1 MADNYR
7 IETKC
12 VQAGWTPKAG
22 EPRVLPI
29 YQSTTFKYDDSDQM
43 GKLFDLEADGY
54 FYTRLQNPTNDAV
67 ARKITELE
75 GGVAGMLTSSGQAAN
90 YYALFNI
97 CEAGD
102 HIVSSNSI
110 YGGSFNLFGTTMKKQ
125 GVESLD
131 YVIGTHPDADH
142 IGGLDVIVYKYNCET
157 VIMPDYEK
165 DTKTYQELVD
175 VIHDKNMKITY
186 PVVGE
191 QYALGEAKFTIIA
204 PNSNSYGGN
213 ANDYSVAILLEYG
226 KNRFLFTGDAE
237 EASEAEMLTNGID
250 ISADVYKVAHHGSR
264 SASTQEF
271 LNAVHPKYAVISCGE
286 GNSYGHPHA
295 EVLNRLR
302 SMGVEVF
309 RTDEQGSIIA
319 SSDGENITW
328 NCSATDSWQSGE
340 QTESDREN
348 ADNVTEQTT
357 YVLNTNTKKFHRE
370 TCGSVSQIKEENF
383 QKVQRSREELE
394 QSGYSPCKNCN
405 P

>member
-1 MADNYR
+1 MKKYLSILLILCMCLTACTATNQATSTSEKSQSDTTSG
-7 IETKC
+7 EA
-12 VQAGWTPKAG
+12 VQ
-22 EPRVLPI
+22 
-29 YQSTTFKYDDSDQM
+29 
-43 GKLFDLEADGY
+43 
-54 FYTRLQNPTNDAV
+54 
-67 ARKITELE
+67 
-75 GGVAGMLTSSGQAAN
+75 SGQEEKAAKAPDTSKPEGTLEVH
-90 YYALFNI
+90 YI
-97 CEAGD
+97 DVGQGD
-102 HIVSSNSI
+102 ATLIKCGSHAMLID
-110 YGGSFNLFGTTMKKQ
+110 GGNNNKGTTVQLYLKKQ

-142 IGGLDVIVYKYNCET
+142 IGGLDVIVYKYNCDT

-271 LNAVHPKYAVISCGE
+271 LNAVQPKYAVISCGE

-348 ADNVTEQTT
+348 SEDENSGNAISDAVTSEQTT

-383 QKVQRSREELE
+383 QKVQMNREELE

>member
-1 MADNYR
+1 MKKYLSILLILCMCLTACTATNQATSTSEKSQSDTTSG
-7 IETKC
+7 EA
-12 VQAGWTPKAG
+12 VQSGQEEKAAKALDTSKP
-22 EPRVLPI
+22 E
-29 YQSTTFKYDDSDQM
+29 
-43 GKLFDLEADGY
+43 
-54 FYTRLQNPTNDAV
+54 
-67 ARKITELE
+67 
-75 GGVAGMLTSSGQAAN
+75 GMLEVHYIDVGQ
-90 YYALFNI
+90 
-97 CEAGD
+97 GD
-102 HIVSSNSI
+102 ATLIKCGSHAMLID
-110 YGGSFNLFGTTMKKQ
+110 GGNNNKGTTVQLYLKKQ

-142 IGGLDVIVYKYNCET
+142 IGGLDVIVYKYNCDT

-319 SSDGENITW
+319 SSDGENINW

-383 QKVQRSREELE
+383 QKVQTSREELE

>member
-1 MADNYR
+1 MKKYLSILLILCMCLTACTATNQATSTSEKSQSDTTSG
-7 IETKC
+7 EA
-12 VQAGWTPKAG
+12 VQ
-22 EPRVLPI
+22 
-29 YQSTTFKYDDSDQM
+29 
-43 GKLFDLEADGY
+43 
-54 FYTRLQNPTNDAV
+54 
-67 ARKITELE
+67 
-75 GGVAGMLTSSGQAAN
+75 SGQEEKAAKAPDTSKPEGTLEVH
-90 YYALFNI
+90 YI
-97 CEAGD
+97 DVGQGD
-102 HIVSSNSI
+102 ATLIKCGSHAMLID
-110 YGGSFNLFGTTMKKQ
+110 GGNNNKGTTVQLYLKKQ

-142 IGGLDVIVYKYNCET
+142 IGGLDVIVYKYNCDT

-237 EASEAEMLTNGID
+237 EASETEMLSNGIEL
-250 ISADVYKVAHHGSR
+250 SADVYKVAHHGSR

-271 LNAVHPKYAVISCGE
+271 LNAVQPKYAVISCGE

-319 SSDGENITW
+319 SSDGENINW

-348 ADNVTEQTT
+348 AANVTEQTT

-383 QKVQRSREELE
+383 QKVQMSREELE

>member
-1 MADNYR
+1 MKKYLSILLILCMCLTACTATNQATSTSEKSQSDTTSG
-7 IETKC
+7 EA
-12 VQAGWTPKAG
+12 VQ
-22 EPRVLPI
+22 
-29 YQSTTFKYDDSDQM
+29 
-43 GKLFDLEADGY
+43 
-54 FYTRLQNPTNDAV
+54 
-67 ARKITELE
+67 
-75 GGVAGMLTSSGQAAN
+75 SGQEEKAAKAPDTSKPEGTLEVH
-90 YYALFNI
+90 YI
-97 CEAGD
+97 DVGQGD
-102 HIVSSNSI
+102 ATLIKCGSHAMLID
-110 YGGSFNLFGTTMKKQ
+110 GGNNNKGTTVQLYLKKQ

-142 IGGLDVIVYKYNCET
+142 IGGLDVIVYKYNCDT

-348 ADNVTEQTT
+348 SEDENSGNAISDAVTSEQTT

-383 QKVQRSREELE
+383 QKVQTSREELE

>member
-1 MADNYR
+1 MKKYLSILLILCMCLTACTATNQATSTSEKSQSDTTSG
-7 IETKC
+7 EA
-12 VQAGWTPKAG
+12 VQ
-22 EPRVLPI
+22 
-29 YQSTTFKYDDSDQM
+29 
-43 GKLFDLEADGY
+43 
-54 FYTRLQNPTNDAV
+54 
-67 ARKITELE
+67 
-75 GGVAGMLTSSGQAAN
+75 SGQEEKAAKAPDTSKPEGTLEVH
-90 YYALFNI
+90 YI
-97 CEAGD
+97 DVGQGD
-102 HIVSSNSI
+102 ATLIKCGSHAMLID
-110 YGGSFNLFGTTMKKQ
+110 GGNNNKGTTVQLYLKKQ

-142 IGGLDVIVYKYNCET
+142 IGGLDVIVYKYNCDT

-237 EASEAEMLTNGID
+237 EASETEMLSNGIEL
-250 ISADVYKVAHHGSR
+250 SADVYKVAHHGSR

-271 LNAVHPKYAVISCGE
+271 LNAVRPKYAGISCGE

-348 ADNVTEQTT
+348 SDNVTEQTT

-383 QKVQRSREELE
+383 QKVQMSREELE

>member
-1 MADNYR
+1 MKKYLSILLILCMCLTACTTTNQATSTSEKSQSDTTSG
-7 IETKC
+7 EA
-12 VQAGWTPKAG
+12 VQ
-22 EPRVLPI
+22 
-29 YQSTTFKYDDSDQM
+29 
-43 GKLFDLEADGY
+43 
-54 FYTRLQNPTNDAV
+54 
-67 ARKITELE
+67 
-75 GGVAGMLTSSGQAAN
+75 SGQEEKAAKAPDTSKPEGTLEVH
-90 YYALFNI
+90 YI
-97 CEAGD
+97 DVGQGD
-102 HIVSSNSI
+102 ATLIKCGSHAMLID
-110 YGGSFNLFGTTMKKQ
+110 GGNNNKGTTVQLYLKKQ

-142 IGGLDVIVYKYNCET
+142 IGGLDVIVYKYNCDT

-237 EASEAEMLTNGID
+237 EASETEMLTNGID

-271 LNAVHPKYAVISCGE
+271 LNAVQPKYAVISCGE

-348 ADNVTEQTT
+348 AANVTEQTT

-383 QKVQRSREELE
+383 QKVQMSREELE

>member
-1 MADNYR
+1 MKKYLSILLILCICLTACTTTNQATSTSEKSQSDTTSG
-7 IETKC
+7 EA
-12 VQAGWTPKAG
+12 VQ
-22 EPRVLPI
+22 
-29 YQSTTFKYDDSDQM
+29 
-43 GKLFDLEADGY
+43 
-54 FYTRLQNPTNDAV
+54 
-67 ARKITELE
+67 
-75 GGVAGMLTSSGQAAN
+75 SGQEEKAAKAPDTSKPEGTLEVH
-90 YYALFNI
+90 YI
-97 CEAGD
+97 DVGQGD
-102 HIVSSNSI
+102 ATLIKCGSHAMLID
-110 YGGSFNLFGTTMKKQ
+110 GGNNNKGTTVQLYLKKQ

-142 IGGLDVIVYKYNCET
+142 IGGLDVIVYKYNCEK

-271 LNAVHPKYAVISCGE
+271 LNAVHPKYVVISCGE

-348 ADNVTEQTT
+348 SEDENSGNAISDAVTSEQTT

-383 QKVQRSREELE
+383 QKVQMNREELE

>member
-1 MADNYR
+1 MKKYLSILLILCMCLTACTATNQATSTSEKSQSDTTSG
-7 IETKC
+7 EA
-12 VQAGWTPKAG
+12 VQSGQEEKAAKALDTSKP
-22 EPRVLPI
+22 E
-29 YQSTTFKYDDSDQM
+29 
-43 GKLFDLEADGY
+43 
-54 FYTRLQNPTNDAV
+54 
-67 ARKITELE
+67 
-75 GGVAGMLTSSGQAAN
+75 GMLEVHYIDVGQ
-90 YYALFNI
+90 
-97 CEAGD
+97 GD
-102 HIVSSNSI
+102 ATLIKCGSHAMLID
-110 YGGSFNLFGTTMKKQ
+110 GGNNNKGTTVQLYLKKQ

-142 IGGLDVIVYKYNCET
+142 IGGLDVIVYKYNCDT

-250 ISADVYKVAHHGSR
+250 ISADVYKVAHHASR

-319 SSDGENITW
+319 SSDGENINW

-383 QKVQRSREELE
+383 QKVQTSREELE

>member
-1 MADNYR
+1 MKKYLSILLILCMCLTACTATNQATSTSEKSQSDTTSR
-7 IETKC
+7 EA
-12 VQAGWTPKAG
+12 VQ
-22 EPRVLPI
+22 
-29 YQSTTFKYDDSDQM
+29 
-43 GKLFDLEADGY
+43 
-54 FYTRLQNPTNDAV
+54 
-67 ARKITELE
+67 
-75 GGVAGMLTSSGQAAN
+75 SGQEEKAAKAPDTSKPEGTLEVH
-90 YYALFNI
+90 YI
-97 CEAGD
+97 DVGQGD
-102 HIVSSNSI
+102 ATLIKCGSHAMLID
-110 YGGSFNLFGTTMKKQ
+110 GGNNNKGTTVQLYLKKQ

-142 IGGLDVIVYKYNCET
+142 IGGLDVIVYKYNCDT

-226 KNRFLFTGDAE
+226 KNSFLFTGDAE

-319 SSDGENITW
+319 SSDGENINW

-348 ADNVTEQTT
+348 SDNVTEQTT

-383 QKVQRSREELE
+383 QKVQMSREELE

>member
-1 MADNYR
+1 MKKYLSILLILCMCLTACTTTNQATSTSEKSQSDTTSG
-7 IETKC
+7 EA
-12 VQAGWTPKAG
+12 VQ
-22 EPRVLPI
+22 
-29 YQSTTFKYDDSDQM
+29 
-43 GKLFDLEADGY
+43 
-54 FYTRLQNPTNDAV
+54 
-67 ARKITELE
+67 
-75 GGVAGMLTSSGQAAN
+75 SGQEEKAAKAPDTSKPEGTLEVH
-90 YYALFNI
+90 YI
-97 CEAGD
+97 DVGQGD
-102 HIVSSNSI
+102 ATLIKCGSHAMLID
-110 YGGSFNLFGTTMKKQ
+110 GGNNNKGTTVQLYLKKQ

-142 IGGLDVIVYKYNCET
+142 IGGLDVIVYKYNCEK

-165 DTKTYQELVD
+165 DTRTYQELVD

-319 SSDGENITW
+319 SSDGENINW

-348 ADNVTEQTT
+348 SEDENSGNAISDAVTSEQTT

-383 QKVQRSREELE
+383 QKVQTSREELE

>member
-1 MADNYR
+1 MKKYLSILLILCMCLTACTTTNQATSTSEKSQSDTTSG
-7 IETKC
+7 EA
-12 VQAGWTPKAG
+12 VQ
-22 EPRVLPI
+22 
-29 YQSTTFKYDDSDQM
+29 
-43 GKLFDLEADGY
+43 
-54 FYTRLQNPTNDAV
+54 
-67 ARKITELE
+67 
-75 GGVAGMLTSSGQAAN
+75 SGQEEKAAKAPDTSKPEGTLEVH
-90 YYALFNI
+90 YI
-97 CEAGD
+97 DVGQGD
-102 HIVSSNSI
+102 ATLIKCGSHAMLID
-110 YGGSFNLFGTTMKKQ
+110 GGNNNKGTTVQLYLKKQ

-142 IGGLDVIVYKYNCET
+142 IGGLDVIVYKYNCDT

-237 EASEAEMLTNGID
+237 ETSEAEMLTNGID

-319 SSDGENITW
+319 SSDGENINW

-383 QKVQRSREELE
+383 QKVQMSREELE

>member
-1 MADNYR
+1 MKKYLSILLILCMCLTACTTTNQATSTSEKSQSDTTSG
-7 IETKC
+7 EA
-12 VQAGWTPKAG
+12 VQ
-22 EPRVLPI
+22 
-29 YQSTTFKYDDSDQM
+29 
-43 GKLFDLEADGY
+43 
-54 FYTRLQNPTNDAV
+54 
-67 ARKITELE
+67 
-75 GGVAGMLTSSGQAAN
+75 SGQEEKAAKAPDTSKPEGTLEVH
-90 YYALFNI
+90 YI
-97 CEAGD
+97 DVGQGD
-102 HIVSSNSI
+102 ATLIKCGSHAMLID
-110 YGGSFNLFGTTMKKQ
+110 GGNNNKGTTVQLYLKKQ

-142 IGGLDVIVYKYNCET
+142 IGGLDVIVYKYNCEK
-157 VIMPDYEK
+157 VIMSDYEK
-165 DTKTYQELVD
+165 DTRTYQELVD

-191 QYALGEAKFTIIA
+191 QYALGEAEFTIIA

-237 EASEAEMLTNGID
+237 EASEMEMLSNGIEL
-250 ISADVYKVAHHGSR
+250 SADVYKVAHHGSR

-319 SSDGENITW
+319 SSDGENINW

-348 ADNVTEQTT
+348 SDNVTEQTT

-383 QKVQRSREELE
+383 QKVQMSREELE

>member
-1 MADNYR
+1 MKKYLSILLILCMCLTACTATNQATSTSEKSQSDTTSG
-7 IETKC
+7 EA
-12 VQAGWTPKAG
+12 VQ
-22 EPRVLPI
+22 
-29 YQSTTFKYDDSDQM
+29 
-43 GKLFDLEADGY
+43 
-54 FYTRLQNPTNDAV
+54 
-67 ARKITELE
+67 
-75 GGVAGMLTSSGQAAN
+75 SGQEEKAAKAPDTSKPEGTLEVH
-90 YYALFNI
+90 YI
-97 CEAGD
+97 DVGQGD
-102 HIVSSNSI
+102 ATLIKCGSHAMLID
-110 YGGSFNLFGTTMKKQ
+110 GGNNNKGTTVQLYLKKQ

-142 IGGLDVIVYKYNCET
+142 IGGLDVIVYKYNCDT

-165 DTKTYQELVD
+165 DTKTDQELVD

-237 EASEAEMLTNGID
+237 ETSEAEMLTNGID

-319 SSDGENITW
+319 SSDGENINW

-383 QKVQRSREELE
+383 QKVQMSREELE

>member
-1 MADNYR
+1 MKKYLSILLILCMCLTACTATNQATSTSEKSQSDTTSG
-7 IETKC
+7 EA
-12 VQAGWTPKAG
+12 VQSGQEEKAAKALDTSKP
-22 EPRVLPI
+22 E
-29 YQSTTFKYDDSDQM
+29 
-43 GKLFDLEADGY
+43 
-54 FYTRLQNPTNDAV
+54 
-67 ARKITELE
+67 
-75 GGVAGMLTSSGQAAN
+75 GMLEVHYIDVGQ
-90 YYALFNI
+90 
-97 CEAGD
+97 GD
-102 HIVSSNSI
+102 ATLIKCGSHAMLID
-110 YGGSFNLFGTTMKKQ
+110 GGNNNKGTTVQLYLKKQ

-142 IGGLDVIVYKYNCET
+142 IGGLDVIVYKYNCDT

-295 EVLNRLR
+295 EVLIRLR

-319 SSDGENITW
+319 SSDGENINW

-383 QKVQRSREELE
+383 QKVQTSREELE

>member
-1 MADNYR
+1 MKKYLSILLILCMCLTACTTTNQATSTSEKSQSDTTSG
-7 IETKC
+7 EA
-12 VQAGWTPKAG
+12 VQ
-22 EPRVLPI
+22 
-29 YQSTTFKYDDSDQM
+29 
-43 GKLFDLEADGY
+43 
-54 FYTRLQNPTNDAV
+54 
-67 ARKITELE
+67 
-75 GGVAGMLTSSGQAAN
+75 SGQEEKAAKAPDTSKPEGTLEVH
-90 YYALFNI
+90 YI
-97 CEAGD
+97 DVGQGD
-102 HIVSSNSI
+102 ATLIKCGSHAMLID
-110 YGGSFNLFGTTMKKQ
+110 GGNNNKGTTVQLYLKKQ

-142 IGGLDVIVYKYNCET
+142 IGGLDVIVYKYNCEK

-237 EASEAEMLTNGID
+237 EASEMEMLSNGIEL
-250 ISADVYKVAHHGSR
+250 SADVYKVAHHGSR

-348 ADNVTEQTT
+348 SEDENPGDENSGNAISDAVTSEQTT

-370 TCGSVSQIKEENF
+370 TCSSVSQIKEENF
-383 QKVQRSREELE
+383 QKVQMNREELE

>member
-1 MADNYR
+1 MKKYLSILLILCMCLTACTATNQATSTSEKSQSDTTSG
-7 IETKC
+7 EA
-12 VQAGWTPKAG
+12 VQ
-22 EPRVLPI
+22 
-29 YQSTTFKYDDSDQM
+29 
-43 GKLFDLEADGY
+43 
-54 FYTRLQNPTNDAV
+54 
-67 ARKITELE
+67 
-75 GGVAGMLTSSGQAAN
+75 SGQEEKAAKAPDTSKPEGTLEVH
-90 YYALFNI
+90 YI
-97 CEAGD
+97 DVGQGD
-102 HIVSSNSI
+102 ATLIKCGSHAMLID
-110 YGGSFNLFGTTMKKQ
+110 GGNNNKGTTVQLYLKKQ

-142 IGGLDVIVYKYNCET
+142 IGGLDVIVYKYNCDT

-237 EASEAEMLTNGID
+237 EASETEMLSNGIEL
-250 ISADVYKVAHHGSR
+250 SADVYKVAHHGSR

-271 LNAVHPKYAVISCGE
+271 LNAVRPKYAVISCGE

-348 ADNVTEQTT
+348 SDNVTEQTT

-383 QKVQRSREELE
+383 QKVQMSREELE

>member
-1 MADNYR
+1 MKKYLSILLILCMCLTACTATNQATSTSEKSQSDTTSG
-7 IETKC
+7 EA
-12 VQAGWTPKAG
+12 VQ
-22 EPRVLPI
+22 
-29 YQSTTFKYDDSDQM
+29 
-43 GKLFDLEADGY
+43 
-54 FYTRLQNPTNDAV
+54 
-67 ARKITELE
+67 
-75 GGVAGMLTSSGQAAN
+75 SGQEGKAAKAPDTSKPEGTLEVH
-90 YYALFNI
+90 YI
-97 CEAGD
+97 DVGQGD
-102 HIVSSNSI
+102 ATLIKCGSHAMLID
-110 YGGSFNLFGTTMKKQ
+110 GGNNNKGTTVQLYLKKQ

-142 IGGLDVIVYKYNCET
+142 IGGLDVIVYKYNCDT

-237 EASEAEMLTNGID
+237 EASETEMLSNGIEL
-250 ISADVYKVAHHGSR
+250 SADVYKVAHHGSR

-271 LNAVHPKYAVISCGE
+271 LNAVRPKYAVISCGE

-348 ADNVTEQTT
+348 SDNVTEQTT

-383 QKVQRSREELE
+383 QKVQMSREELE

>member
-1 MADNYR
+1 MKKYLSILLILCMCLTACTTTNQATSTSEKSQSDTTSG
-7 IETKC
+7 EA
-12 VQAGWTPKAG
+12 VQ
-22 EPRVLPI
+22 
-29 YQSTTFKYDDSDQM
+29 
-43 GKLFDLEADGY
+43 
-54 FYTRLQNPTNDAV
+54 
-67 ARKITELE
+67 
-75 GGVAGMLTSSGQAAN
+75 SGQEEKAAKAPDTSKPEGTLEVH
-90 YYALFNI
+90 YI
-97 CEAGD
+97 DVGQGD
-102 HIVSSNSI
+102 ATLIKCGSHAMLID
-110 YGGSFNLFGTTMKKQ
+110 GGNNNKGTTVQLYLKKQ

-142 IGGLDVIVYKYNCET
+142 IGGLDVIVYKYNCDT

-237 EASEAEMLTNGID
+237 EASETEMLSNGIEL
-250 ISADVYKVAHHGSR
+250 SADVYKVAHHGSR

-271 LNAVHPKYAVISCGE
+271 LNAVRPKYAVISCGE

-348 ADNVTEQTT
+348 SDNVTEQTT

-383 QKVQRSREELE
+383 QKVQMSREELE

>member
-1 MADNYR
+1 MKKYLSILLILCMCLTACTTTNQATSTSEKSQSDTTSG
-7 IETKC
+7 EA
-12 VQAGWTPKAG
+12 VQ
-22 EPRVLPI
+22 
-29 YQSTTFKYDDSDQM
+29 
-43 GKLFDLEADGY
+43 
-54 FYTRLQNPTNDAV
+54 
-67 ARKITELE
+67 
-75 GGVAGMLTSSGQAAN
+75 SGQEEKAAKAPDTSKPEGTLEVH
-90 YYALFNI
+90 YI
-97 CEAGD
+97 DDGQGD
-102 HIVSSNSI
+102 ATLIKCGSHAMLID
-110 YGGSFNLFGTTMKKQ
+110 GGNNNKGTTVQLYLKKQ

-142 IGGLDVIVYKYNCET
+142 IGGLDVIVYKYNCDT

-348 ADNVTEQTT
+348 AEDENPGDENSGNAISDAVTSEQTT

-370 TCGSVSQIKEENF
+370 TCSSVSQIKEENF
-383 QKVQRSREELE
+383 QKVQMNREELE

>member
-1 MADNYR
+1 MKKYLSILLILCMCLTACTATNQATSTSEKSQSDTTSG
-7 IETKC
+7 EA
-12 VQAGWTPKAG
+12 VQSGQEEKAAKALDTSKP
-22 EPRVLPI
+22 E
-29 YQSTTFKYDDSDQM
+29 
-43 GKLFDLEADGY
+43 
-54 FYTRLQNPTNDAV
+54 
-67 ARKITELE
+67 
-75 GGVAGMLTSSGQAAN
+75 GMLEVHYIDVGQ
-90 YYALFNI
+90 
-97 CEAGD
+97 GD
-102 HIVSSNSI
+102 ATLIKCGSHAMLID
-110 YGGSFNLFGTTMKKQ
+110 GGNNNKGTTVQLYLKKQ

-142 IGGLDVIVYKYNCET
+142 IGGLDVIVYKYNCDT

-286 GNSYGHPHA
+286 GNSYGHRHA

-319 SSDGENITW
+319 SSDGENINW
-328 NCSATDSWQSGE
+328 NWSATDSWQSGE

-383 QKVQRSREELE
+383 QKVQTSREELE

>member
-1 MADNYR
+1 MKKYLSILLILCMCLTACTATNQATSTSEKSQSDTTSG
-7 IETKC
+7 EA
-12 VQAGWTPKAG
+12 VQ
-22 EPRVLPI
+22 
-29 YQSTTFKYDDSDQM
+29 
-43 GKLFDLEADGY
+43 
-54 FYTRLQNPTNDAV
+54 
-67 ARKITELE
+67 
-75 GGVAGMLTSSGQAAN
+75 SGQEEKAAKAPDTSKPEGTLEVH
-90 YYALFNI
+90 YI
-97 CEAGD
+97 DVGQGD
-102 HIVSSNSI
+102 ATLIKCGSHAMLID
-110 YGGSFNLFGTTMKKQ
+110 GGNNNKGTTVQLYLKKQ

-383 QKVQRSREELE
+383 QKVQTSREELE

-405 P
+405 PKNKCVESVLAKC

>member
-1 MADNYR
+1 MKKYLSILLILCMCLTACTATNQATSTSEKSQSDTTSG
-7 IETKC
+7 EA
-12 VQAGWTPKAG
+12 VQ
-22 EPRVLPI
+22 
-29 YQSTTFKYDDSDQM
+29 
-43 GKLFDLEADGY
+43 
-54 FYTRLQNPTNDAV
+54 
-67 ARKITELE
+67 
-75 GGVAGMLTSSGQAAN
+75 SGQEEKAAKAPDTSKPEGTLEVH
-90 YYALFNI
+90 YI
-97 CEAGD
+97 DVGQGD
-102 HIVSSNSI
+102 ATLIKCGSHAMLID
-110 YGGSFNLFGTTMKKQ
+110 GGNNNKGTTVQLYLKKQ

-142 IGGLDVIVYKYNCET
+142 IGGLDVIVYKYNCDT

-204 PNSNSYGGN
+204 PNSNSYSGN

-348 ADNVTEQTT
+348 SEDENSGNAISDAVTSEQTT

-383 QKVQRSREELE
+383 QKVQMNREELE

>member
-1 MADNYR
+1 MKKYLSILLILCMCLTACTATNQATSTSEKSQSDTTSG
-7 IETKC
+7 EA
-12 VQAGWTPKAG
+12 VQSGQEEKAAKALDTSKP
-22 EPRVLPI
+22 E
-29 YQSTTFKYDDSDQM
+29 
-43 GKLFDLEADGY
+43 
-54 FYTRLQNPTNDAV
+54 
-67 ARKITELE
+67 
-75 GGVAGMLTSSGQAAN
+75 GMLEVHYIDVGQ
-90 YYALFNI
+90 
-97 CEAGD
+97 GD
-102 HIVSSNSI
+102 ATLIKCGSHAMLID
-110 YGGSFNLFGTTMKKQ
+110 GGNNNKGTTVQLYLKKQ

-142 IGGLDVIVYKYNCET
+142 IGGLDVIVYKYNCDT

-175 VIHDKNMKITY
+175 VIHNKNMKITY

-319 SSDGENITW
+319 SSDGENINW

-383 QKVQRSREELE
+383 QKVQTSREELE

>member
-1 MADNYR
+1 MKKYLSILLILCMCLTACTATNQATSTSEKSQSDTTSG
-7 IETKC
+7 EA
-12 VQAGWTPKAG
+12 VQ
-22 EPRVLPI
+22 
-29 YQSTTFKYDDSDQM
+29 
-43 GKLFDLEADGY
+43 
-54 FYTRLQNPTNDAV
+54 
-67 ARKITELE
+67 
-75 GGVAGMLTSSGQAAN
+75 SGQEEKAAKAPDTSKPEGTLEVH
-90 YYALFNI
+90 YI
-97 CEAGD
+97 DVGQGD
-102 HIVSSNSI
+102 ATLIKCGSHAMLID
-110 YGGSFNLFGTTMKKQ
+110 GGNNNKGTTVQLYLKKQ

-142 IGGLDVIVYKYNCET
+142 IGGLDVIVYKYNCDT

-237 EASEAEMLTNGID
+237 ETSEAEMLTNGID

-319 SSDGENITW
+319 SSDGENINW

-383 QKVQRSREELE
+383 QKVQMSREELE
-394 QSGYSPCKNCN
+394 QSGYSPCKNCD

>member
-1 MADNYR
+1 MKKYLSILLILCMCLTACTATNQATSTSEKSQSDTTSG
-7 IETKC
+7 EA
-12 VQAGWTPKAG
+12 VQ
-22 EPRVLPI
+22 
-29 YQSTTFKYDDSDQM
+29 
-43 GKLFDLEADGY
+43 
-54 FYTRLQNPTNDAV
+54 
-67 ARKITELE
+67 
-75 GGVAGMLTSSGQAAN
+75 SGQEEKATKAPDTSKPEGTLEVH
-90 YYALFNI
+90 YI
-97 CEAGD
+97 DVGQGD
-102 HIVSSNSI
+102 ATLIKCGSHAMLID
-110 YGGSFNLFGTTMKKQ
+110 GGNNNKGTTVQLYLKKQ

-142 IGGLDVIVYKYNCET
+142 IGGLDVIVYKYNCDT

-348 ADNVTEQTT
+348 SEDENSGNAISDAVTSEQTT

-383 QKVQRSREELE
+383 QKVQMSREELE

>member
-1 MADNYR
+1 MKKYLSILLILCMCLTACTATNQATSTSEKSQSDTTSG
-7 IETKC
+7 EA
-12 VQAGWTPKAG
+12 VQ
-22 EPRVLPI
+22 
-29 YQSTTFKYDDSDQM
+29 
-43 GKLFDLEADGY
+43 
-54 FYTRLQNPTNDAV
+54 
-67 ARKITELE
+67 
-75 GGVAGMLTSSGQAAN
+75 SGQEEKAAKAPDTSKPEGTVEVH
-90 YYALFNI
+90 YI
-97 CEAGD
+97 DVGQGD
-102 HIVSSNSI
+102 ATLIKCGSHAMLID
-110 YGGSFNLFGTTMKKQ
+110 GGNNNKGTTVQLYLKKQ

-142 IGGLDVIVYKYNCET
+142 IGGLDVIVYKYNCDT

-237 EASEAEMLTNGID
+237 EASETEMLSNGIEL
-250 ISADVYKVAHHGSR
+250 SADVYKVAHHGSR

-271 LNAVHPKYAVISCGE
+271 LNAVQPKYAVISCGE

-348 ADNVTEQTT
+348 SEDENPGDENSGNAISDAVTSEQTT

-370 TCGSVSQIKEENF
+370 TCSSVSQIKEENF
-383 QKVQRSREELE
+383 QKVQTSREELE

>member
-1 MADNYR
+1 MKKYLSILLILCMCLTACTATNQATSTSEKSQSDTTSG
-7 IETKC
+7 EA
-12 VQAGWTPKAG
+12 VQ
-22 EPRVLPI
+22 
-29 YQSTTFKYDDSDQM
+29 
-43 GKLFDLEADGY
+43 
-54 FYTRLQNPTNDAV
+54 
-67 ARKITELE
+67 
-75 GGVAGMLTSSGQAAN
+75 SGQEEKAAKAPDTSKPEGTLEVH
-90 YYALFNI
+90 YI
-97 CEAGD
+97 DVGQGD
-102 HIVSSNSI
+102 ATLIKCGSHAMLID
-110 YGGSFNLFGTTMKKQ
+110 GGNNNKGTTVQLYLKKQ

-142 IGGLDVIVYKYNCET
+142 IGGLDVIVYKYNCDT

-237 EASEAEMLTNGID
+237 EASETEMLSNGIEL
-250 ISADVYKVAHHGSR
+250 SADVYKVAHHGSR

-348 ADNVTEQTT
+348 SEDENSGNAISDAVTSEQTT

-370 TCGSVSQIKEENF
+370 TCSSVSQIKEENF
-383 QKVQRSREELE
+383 QKVQMNREELE

>member
-1 MADNYR
+1 MKKYLSILLILCMCLTACATIQPDTSTSGKDRLDTTSEKTLQSGQEEKAADTSKP
-7 IETKC
+7 E
-12 VQAGWTPKAG
+12 
-22 EPRVLPI
+22 
-29 YQSTTFKYDDSDQM
+29 
-43 GKLFDLEADGY
+43 
-54 FYTRLQNPTNDAV
+54 
-67 ARKITELE
+67 
-75 GGVAGMLTSSGQAAN
+75 GMLEVHYIDVGQ
-90 YYALFNI
+90 
-97 CEAGD
+97 GD
-102 HIVSSNSI
+102 ATLIKCGSHAMLID
-110 YGGSFNLFGTTMKKQ
+110 GGNNNKGTTVQLYLKKQ

-142 IGGLDVIVYKYNCET
+142 IGGLDVIVYKYNCDT

-370 TCGSVSQIKEENF
+370 TCGNVSQIKEENF
-383 QKVQRSREELE
+383 QKVQMSREELE

>member
-1 MADNYR
+1 MKKYLSILLILCMCLTACTATNQATSTSEKSQSDTTSG
-7 IETKC
+7 EA
-12 VQAGWTPKAG
+12 VQ
-22 EPRVLPI
+22 
-29 YQSTTFKYDDSDQM
+29 
-43 GKLFDLEADGY
+43 
-54 FYTRLQNPTNDAV
+54 
-67 ARKITELE
+67 
-75 GGVAGMLTSSGQAAN
+75 SGQEEKAAKAPDTSKPEGTLEVH
-90 YYALFNI
+90 YI
-97 CEAGD
+97 DVGQGD
-102 HIVSSNSI
+102 ATLIKCGSHAMLID
-110 YGGSFNLFGTTMKKQ
+110 GGNNNKGTTVQLYLKKQ

-142 IGGLDVIVYKYNCET
+142 IGGLDVIVYKYNCDT

-165 DTKTYQELVD
+165 DTRTYQELVD

-383 QKVQRSREELE
+383 QKVQMSREELE

>member
-1 MADNYR
+1 MKKYLSILLILCMCLTACTATNQATSTSEKSQSDTTSG
-7 IETKC
+7 EA
-12 VQAGWTPKAG
+12 VQ
-22 EPRVLPI
+22 
-29 YQSTTFKYDDSDQM
+29 
-43 GKLFDLEADGY
+43 
-54 FYTRLQNPTNDAV
+54 
-67 ARKITELE
+67 
-75 GGVAGMLTSSGQAAN
+75 SGQEEKAAKAPDTSKPEGTLEVH
-90 YYALFNI
+90 YI
-97 CEAGD
+97 DVGQGD
-102 HIVSSNSI
+102 ATLIKCGSHAMLID
-110 YGGSFNLFGTTMKKQ
+110 GGNNNKGTTVQLYLKKQ

-142 IGGLDVIVYKYNCET
+142 IGGLDVIVYKYNCDT

-204 PNSNSYGGN
+204 PNSNSSGGN

-237 EASEAEMLTNGID
+237 GASEAEMLTNGID

-319 SSDGENITW
+319 SSDGENINW

-383 QKVQRSREELE
+383 QKVQMSREELE

>member
-1 MADNYR
+1 MKKYLSILLILCICLTACTTTNQATSTSEKSQSDTTSG
-7 IETKC
+7 EA
-12 VQAGWTPKAG
+12 VQ
-22 EPRVLPI
+22 
-29 YQSTTFKYDDSDQM
+29 
-43 GKLFDLEADGY
+43 
-54 FYTRLQNPTNDAV
+54 
-67 ARKITELE
+67 
-75 GGVAGMLTSSGQAAN
+75 SGQEEKAAKAPDTSKPEGTLEVH
-90 YYALFNI
+90 YI
-97 CEAGD
+97 DVGQGD
-102 HIVSSNSI
+102 ATLIKCGSHAMLID
-110 YGGSFNLFGTTMKKQ
+110 GGNNNKGTTVQLYLKKQ

-142 IGGLDVIVYKYNCET
+142 IGGLDVIVYKYNCEK

-165 DTKTYQELVD
+165 DTRTYQELVD

-191 QYALGEAKFTIIA
+191 QYALGEAEFTIIA

-237 EASEAEMLTNGID
+237 ETSEAEMLTNGID

-319 SSDGENITW
+319 SSDGENINW

-348 ADNVTEQTT
+348 SEDENPGDENSGNAISDAVTSEQTT

-383 QKVQRSREELE
+383 QKVQMSREELE

>member
-1 MADNYR
+1 MKKYLSILLFLCMCLTACTTTNQATSTSEKSQSDTTSG
-7 IETKC
+7 EA
-12 VQAGWTPKAG
+12 VQ
-22 EPRVLPI
+22 
-29 YQSTTFKYDDSDQM
+29 
-43 GKLFDLEADGY
+43 
-54 FYTRLQNPTNDAV
+54 
-67 ARKITELE
+67 
-75 GGVAGMLTSSGQAAN
+75 SGQEEKAAKAPDTSKPEGTLEVH
-90 YYALFNI
+90 YI
-97 CEAGD
+97 DVGQGD
-102 HIVSSNSI
+102 ATLIKCGSHAMLID
-110 YGGSFNLFGTTMKKQ
+110 GGNNNKGTTVQLYLKKQ

-142 IGGLDVIVYKYNCET
+142 IGGLDVIVYKYNCEK

-165 DTKTYQELVD
+165 DTRTYQELVD

-348 ADNVTEQTT
+348 SEDENPGDENSGNAISDAVTSEQTT

-370 TCGSVSQIKEENF
+370 TCSSVSQIKEENF
-383 QKVQRSREELE
+383 QKVQMNREELE

>member
-1 MADNYR
+1 MKKYLSILLILCMCLTACTATNQATSTSEKSQSDTTSG
-7 IETKC
+7 EA
-12 VQAGWTPKAG
+12 VQ
-22 EPRVLPI
+22 
-29 YQSTTFKYDDSDQM
+29 
-43 GKLFDLEADGY
+43 
-54 FYTRLQNPTNDAV
+54 
-67 ARKITELE
+67 
-75 GGVAGMLTSSGQAAN
+75 SGQEEKAAKAPDTSKPEGTLEVH
-90 YYALFNI
+90 YI
-97 CEAGD
+97 DVGQGD
-102 HIVSSNSI
+102 ATLIKCGSHAMLID
-110 YGGSFNLFGTTMKKQ
+110 GGNNNKGTTVQLYLKKQ

-383 QKVQRSREELE
+383 QKVQTSREELE

>member
-1 MADNYR
+1 MKKYLSILLILCMCLTACTTTNQATSTSEKSQSDTTSG
-7 IETKC
+7 EA
-12 VQAGWTPKAG
+12 VQ
-22 EPRVLPI
+22 
-29 YQSTTFKYDDSDQM
+29 
-43 GKLFDLEADGY
+43 
-54 FYTRLQNPTNDAV
+54 
-67 ARKITELE
+67 
-75 GGVAGMLTSSGQAAN
+75 SGQEEKAAKAPDTSKPEGTLEVH
-90 YYALFNI
+90 YI
-97 CEAGD
+97 DVGQGD
-102 HIVSSNSI
+102 ATLIKCGSHAMLID
-110 YGGSFNLFGTTMKKQ
+110 GGNNNKGTTVQLYLKKQ

-142 IGGLDVIVYKYNCET
+142 IGGLDVIVYKYNCDT

-348 ADNVTEQTT
+348 AEDENPGDENSGNAISDAVTSEQTT

-383 QKVQRSREELE
+383 QKVQMSREELE

>member
-1 MADNYR
+1 MKKYLSILLILCMCLTACTATNQATSTSEKSQSDTTSG
-7 IETKC
+7 EA
-12 VQAGWTPKAG
+12 VQ
-22 EPRVLPI
+22 
-29 YQSTTFKYDDSDQM
+29 
-43 GKLFDLEADGY
+43 
-54 FYTRLQNPTNDAV
+54 
-67 ARKITELE
+67 
-75 GGVAGMLTSSGQAAN
+75 SGQEEKAAKAPDTSKPEGTLEVH
-90 YYALFNI
+90 YI
-97 CEAGD
+97 DVGQGD
-102 HIVSSNSI
+102 ATLIKCGSHAMLID
-110 YGGSFNLFGTTMKKQ
+110 GGNNNKGTTVQLYLKKQ

-142 IGGLDVIVYKYNCET
+142 IGGLDVIVYKYNCDT

-175 VIHDKNMKITY
+175 VIHDKNMKINY

-237 EASEAEMLTNGID
+237 EASETEMLSNGIEL
-250 ISADVYKVAHHGSR
+250 SADVYKVAHHGSR

-271 LNAVHPKYAVISCGE
+271 LNAVRPKYAVISCGE

-348 ADNVTEQTT
+348 SDNVTEQTT

-383 QKVQRSREELE
+383 QKVQMSREELE

>member
-1 MADNYR
+1 MKQSLSILLILCMCLTACTATNQATSTSEKSQSDTTSG
-7 IETKC
+7 EA
-12 VQAGWTPKAG
+12 VQSGQEEKAAKALDTSKP
-22 EPRVLPI
+22 E
-29 YQSTTFKYDDSDQM
+29 
-43 GKLFDLEADGY
+43 
-54 FYTRLQNPTNDAV
+54 
-67 ARKITELE
+67 
-75 GGVAGMLTSSGQAAN
+75 GMLEVHYIDVGQ
-90 YYALFNI
+90 
-97 CEAGD
+97 GD
-102 HIVSSNSI
+102 ATLIKCGSHAMLID
-110 YGGSFNLFGTTMKKQ
+110 GGNNNKGTTVQLYLKKQ

-142 IGGLDVIVYKYNCET
+142 IGGLDVIVYKYNCDT

-319 SSDGENITW
+319 SSDGENINW

-383 QKVQRSREELE
+383 QKVQTSREELE

>member
-1 MADNYR
+1 MKKYLSILLILCMCLTACTATNQATSTSEKSQSDTTSG
-7 IETKC
+7 EA
-12 VQAGWTPKAG
+12 VQ
-22 EPRVLPI
+22 
-29 YQSTTFKYDDSDQM
+29 
-43 GKLFDLEADGY
+43 
-54 FYTRLQNPTNDAV
+54 
-67 ARKITELE
+67 
-75 GGVAGMLTSSGQAAN
+75 SGQEEKAAKAPDTSKPEGTLEVH
-90 YYALFNI
+90 YI
-97 CEAGD
+97 DVGQGD
-102 HIVSSNSI
+102 ATLIKCGSHAMLID
-110 YGGSFNLFGTTMKKQ
+110 GGNNNKGTTVQLYLKKQ

-142 IGGLDVIVYKYNCET
+142 IGGLDVIVYKYNCDT

-302 SMGVEVF
+302 SIGVEVF

-348 ADNVTEQTT
+348 SEDENPGDENSGNAISDAVTSEQTT

-370 TCGSVSQIKEENF
+370 TCSSVSQIKEENF
-383 QKVQRSREELE
+383 QKVQMNREELE